1 MNKNKLLFN
10 SLFSIIMVFICLFI
24 FINNAKGNI
33 NIYNFFINLYNGWA
47 YLLAAS
53 FLLIISVYIRS
64 LRWKYLFQTNI
75 PIRTKDLFSAQLF
88 GYFINN
94 ISPIRIG
101 DFGKSY
107 LIAKKT
113 HTTNSYILGSII
125 MERFLDTFMLII
137 FSIITIW
144 YYGTDYLN
152 INFSSLPN
160 SIYILI
166 PIALIMFFIIYYSIV
181 LLPIKMQ
188 NILNEIWTGFT
199 TIKNT
204 KINITIIFSV
214 LIWLIYWCNV
224 FLIQSIFISFELT
237 YIDCLFILVASSL
250 IQMIPTGFGA
260 LGVFHLGAE
269 AVLLKLG
276 IIDYHNFLI
285 MLWLYSYFI
294 YSVLGGYYFIRNGE
308 FTIKNLYSDLIKN
321 H

>member
-1 MNKNKLLFN
+1 
-10 SLFSIIMVFICLFI
+10 
-24 FINNAKGNI
+24 
-33 NIYNFFINLYNGWA
+33 
-47 YLLAAS
+47 
-53 FLLIISVYIRS
+53 
-64 LRWKYLFQTNI
+64 
-75 PIRTKDLFSAQLF
+75 
-88 GYFINN
+88 
-94 ISPIRIG
+94 
-101 DFGKSY
+101 
-107 LIAKKT
+107 
-113 HTTNSYILGSII
+113 
-125 MERFLDTFMLII
+125 
-137 FSIITIW
+137 
-144 YYGTDYLN
+144 
-152 INFSSLPN
+152 
-160 SIYILI
+160 
-166 PIALIMFFIIYYSIV
+166 
-181 LLPIKMQ
+181 MQ
-188 NILNEIWTGFT
+188 NILNELWTGFT

-237 YIDCLFILVASSL
+237 YIDCLFILVVSSL

-308 FTIKNLYSDLIKN
+308 FTIKNLYSDLIKK